1 MSFDPTSCS
10 FAPKDLRFCRSKAP
24 ACLHFHVNMG
34 KFFWLSSECMISVGC
49 SALCSG
55 VARAPYCQVG
65 DVWRQSGSGNGA
77 GALVT
82 PQKVVVVTMGS

>member
-1 MSFDPTSCS
+1 LQFCSQGFAVLPQQGPSLPAFSC
-10 FAPKDLRFCRSKAP
+10 
-24 ACLHFHVNMG
+24 
-34 KFFWLSSECMISVGC
+34 EISVGC

-55 VARAPYCQVG
+55 FARAPYCQVG

-82 PQKVVVVTMGS
+82 PQKMVVVTMDA